1 MSLRRISHR
10 RQSPPSAPCPSSWW
24 QGDKDDEIHD
34 DYDYV
39 IHDDNHDDENNDDYN
54 HDDDNDDYNDV
65 IRVERGGQPVLG
77 ASVKADITG
86 PAGKI
91 RHLHLE
97 VE

>member
-1 MSLRRISHR
+1 MT
-10 RQSPPSAPCPSSWW
+10 
-24 QGDKDDEIHD
+24 HD
-34 DYDYV
+34 DG
-39 IHDDNHDDENNDDYN
+39 NNDDN
-54 HDDDNDDYNDV
+54 DVNEDNNCV

-91 RHLHLE
+91 QHLHLE

>member
-1 MSLRRISHR
+1 MT
-10 RQSPPSAPCPSSWW
+10 
-24 QGDKDDEIHD
+24 KIHD

-39 IHDDNHDDENNDDYN
+39 IHDDNHDDEN
-54 HDDDNDDYNDV
+54 NDDYNDV

-91 RHLHLE
+91 QHLRLE